1 MVKIPLSFL
10 STLVNSGSLNESHF
24 CNYKGEVNL
33 TFNPIQLNNHFS
45 IRHREVINL
54 ITFTTK
60 VFPQYSLCE
69 CNKHF
74 VISKWGNYGA

>member
-10 STLVNSGSLNESHF
+10 STLVNSGSLIESHF
-24 CNYKGEVNL
+24 CNYRGKVYL
-33 TFNPIQLNNHFS
+33 TFSS
-45 IRHREVINL
+45 IRFSDIFSMSDREVINL